1 MITAVEAAKVA
12 RFLWSMLKEL
22 GFRQRNPTVIY
33 EDNQSTIHVVNSRAP
48 TARTRHIDIRY
59 FAIQDWK
66 EQDDIV
72 LKHIIGKINPA
83 DDFTKPLGRLLHG
96 RHARRIMGHYK

>member
-1 MITAVEAAKVA
+1 
-12 RFLWSMLKEL
+12 MLKEL
-22 GFRQRNPTVIY
+22 GFRQKKPTVIY

-66 EQDDIV
+66 EQGDIV
-72 LKHIIGKINPA
+72 LKHIPGKINPA